1 MTRPTPNIRADYVWY
16 TDITTRWSDNDIYG
30 HVNNVMYYSYFD
42 TIVNRYL
49 IEVGGLDIHDGE
61 IIGLVVDS
69 GCSYFSPVSFPDRL
83 DGGLRVA
90 HLGHSSVYYEVG
102 VFQDGAESTTAQGRF
117 VHVFVDRATRKP
129 VGIPEGLREKL
140 ALLEIARG

>member
-1 MTRPTPNIRADYVWY
+1 MTRPIPNIRADYVWY
-16 TDITTRWSDNDIYG
+16 TDITTRWADNDIYG

-49 IEVGGLDIHDGE
+49 IEVGGLDIHDGQ

-102 VFQDGAESTTAQGRF
+102 VFQDRAESTTAQGRF
-117 VHVFVDRATRKP
+117 VHVFVDRVTRKP
-129 VGIPEGLREKL
+129 VEIPAGLREKL
-140 ALLEIARG
+140 ALLEIVRE